1 MLTAY
6 NEKLNELREKMTRN
20 GKAESMLSQL
30 RKQEAELCARVGEL
44 AAQLQ
49 LEQADVDRLTGG
61 FRSIFYAVIGKKKEM
76 LEKEQA
82 EALAASMKL
91 DTAKQELKAVQ
102 EEIFKLDWEIGSVK
116 RYEREYQEVLMQK
129 AQAMK
134 QMSAYAEKI
143 AELEEKKAFLQIQIR
158 ETNEAMAAGRSIL
171 GQLENIE
178 RSLDDAQACAQWDL
192 FTRKSIITHIAKWT
206 YLDDAQMHAQ
216 KLDALVR
223 RFKAELSDLSIQTDF
238 GLPGSDGLR
247 FADWFFDGL
256 LVDWTVLS
264 RIQEAQGNLSPSR
277 YQVQNLLS
285 ELRKYET
292 GLKRKIDE
300 LDFNIRTLA
309 EEA

>member
-6 NEKLNELREKMTRN
+6 NEKLSELREKMARN
-20 GKAESMLSQL
+20 GKAESMLYEL
-30 RKQEAELCARVGEL
+30 RKQEAALAARVGEL
-44 AAQLQ
+44 ATQLQ
-49 LEQADVDRLTGG
+49 LEQADVDRISGG

-82 EALAASMKL
+82 EALAVSMKL
-91 DTAKQELKAVQ
+91 DTAKKELETVQQEVFRLN
-102 EEIFKLDWEIGSVK
+102 WEVGSVR
-116 RYEREYQEVLMQK
+116 RYEREYQEVLMEK
-129 AQAMK
+129 VEAMK
-134 QMSAYAEKI
+134 KMSAYAEKI
-143 AELEEKKAFLQIQIR
+143 AELEEKKGFLQIQIR

-178 RSLDDAQACAQWDL
+178 RSLDDAQTCAQWDL
-192 FTRKSIITHIAKWT
+192 FTRKSIITHIAKWS

-216 KLDALVR
+216 KLEALVR

-238 GLPGSDGLR
+238 ALPGSDGLR

-256 LVDWTVLS
+256 IVDWTVLS
-264 RIQEAQGNLSPSR
+264 RIQEAQGSLSPSR
-277 YQVQNLLS
+277 YQVQNLLG
-285 ELRKYET
+285 ELRKYEA

-300 LDFNIRTLA
+300 LDLNIRTLA

>member
-6 NEKLNELREKMTRN
+6 NEKLSELREKMARN
-20 GKAESMLSQL
+20 GKAESMLYEL
-30 RKQEAELCARVGEL
+30 RKQEAALAARVGEL
-44 AAQLQ
+44 ATQLQ
-49 LEQADVDRLTGG
+49 LEQADVDRISGG

-82 EALAASMKL
+82 EALAVSMKL
-91 DTAKQELKAVQ
+91 DTAKKELETVQQEVFRLN
-102 EEIFKLDWEIGSVK
+102 WEVGSVR
-116 RYEREYQEVLMQK
+116 RYEREYQEVLMEK
-129 AQAMK
+129 VETMK
-134 QMSAYAEKI
+134 KMSAYAEKI
-143 AELEEKKAFLQIQIR
+143 AELEEKKGFLQIQIR

-178 RSLDDAQACAQWDL
+178 RSLDDAQTCAQWDL
-192 FTRKSIITHIAKWT
+192 FTRKSIITHIAKWS

-216 KLDALVR
+216 KLEALVR

-238 GLPGSDGLR
+238 ALPGSDGLR

-256 LVDWTVLS
+256 IVDWTVLS
-264 RIQEAQGNLSPSR
+264 RIQEAQGSLSPSR
-277 YQVQNLLS
+277 YQVQNLLG
-285 ELRKYET
+285 ELRKYEA

-300 LDFNIRTLA
+300 LDLNIRTLA

>member
-6 NEKLNELREKMTRN
+6 NEKLNELREKMARN
-20 GKAESMLSQL
+20 GKAESMLCQL
-30 RKQEAELCARVGEL
+30 RKQEAVLCARVGEL
-44 AAQLQ
+44 ATQLQ

-82 EALAASMKL
+82 EVLAASMKL

-102 EEIFKLDWEIGSVK
+102 EEVFKLECEVGSVK

-129 AQAMK
+129 VEAMK

-238 GLPGSDGLR
+238 SLPGSDGLR
-247 FADWFFDGL
+247 FVDWFFDGL
-256 LVDWTVLS
+256 IVDWTVLS

-277 YQVQNLLS
+277 YQVQNLLG
-285 ELRKYET
+285 ELRKYEA

>member
-6 NEKLNELREKMTRN
+6 NEKLNELREKMARN
-20 GKAESMLSQL
+20 GKAESMLCQL
-30 RKQEAELCARVGEL
+30 RKQEAVLCARVGEL
-44 AAQLQ
+44 ATQLQ

-82 EALAASMKL
+82 EVLAASMKL

-102 EEIFKLDWEIGSVK
+102 EEVFKLECEVGSVK

-129 AQAMK
+129 VEAMK

-216 KLDALVR
+216 KLEALVR

-256 LVDWTVLS
+256 IVDWTVLS

-277 YQVQNLLS
+277 YQVQNLLG
-285 ELRKYET
+285 ELRKYEA

>member
-1 MLTAY
+1 MLTPY
-6 NEKLNELREKMTRN
+6 NEKLNELREKMARN
-20 GKAESMLSQL
+20 GKAESMLCQL
-30 RKQEAELCARVGEL
+30 RKQEAVLCARVGEL
-44 AAQLQ
+44 ATQLQ

-82 EALAASMKL
+82 EVLAASMKL

-102 EEIFKLDWEIGSVK
+102 EEVFKLECEVGSVK

-129 AQAMK
+129 VEAMK

-216 KLDALVR
+216 KLEALVR

-256 LVDWTVLS
+256 IVDWTVLS

-277 YQVQNLLS
+277 YQVQNLLG
-285 ELRKYET
+285 ELRKYEA

>member
-1 MLTAY
+1 MLTPY
-6 NEKLNELREKMTRN
+6 NEKLNELREKMARN
-20 GKAESMLSQL
+20 GKAESMLCQL
-30 RKQEAELCARVGEL
+30 RKQEAVLCARVGEL
-44 AAQLQ
+44 ATQLQ

-82 EALAASMKL
+82 EVLAASMKL

-102 EEIFKLDWEIGSVK
+102 EEVFKLECEVGSVK

-129 AQAMK
+129 VEAMK

-216 KLDALVR
+216 KLEALVR

-238 GLPGSDGLR
+238 SLPGSDGLR

-256 LVDWTVLS
+256 IVDWTVLS

-277 YQVQNLLS
+277 YQVQNLLG
-285 ELRKYET
+285 ELRKYEA

>member
-6 NEKLNELREKMTRN
+6 NEKLSELREKVARN
-20 GKAESMLSQL
+20 GKAESMLYEL
-30 RKQEAELCARVGEL
+30 RKQEAALAARVGEL
-44 AAQLQ
+44 ATQLQ
-49 LEQADVDRLTGG
+49 LEQADVDRISGG

-82 EALAASMKL
+82 EALAVSMKL
-91 DTAKQELKAVQ
+91 DTAKKELENVQQEVFRLN
-102 EEIFKLDWEIGSVK
+102 WEVGSVR
-116 RYEREYQEVLMQK
+116 RYEREYQEVLMEK
-129 AQAMK
+129 VETMK
-134 QMSAYAEKI
+134 KMSAYAEKI
-143 AELEEKKAFLQIQIR
+143 AELEEKKGFLQIQIR

-178 RSLDDAQACAQWDL
+178 RSLDDAQTCAQWDL
-192 FTRKSIITHIAKWT
+192 FTRKSIITHIAKWS

-216 KLDALVR
+216 KLEALVR

-238 GLPGSDGLR
+238 ALPGSDGLR

-256 LVDWTVLS
+256 IVDWTVLS
-264 RIQEAQGNLSPSR
+264 RIQEAQGSLSPSR
-277 YQVQNLLS
+277 YQVQNLLG
-285 ELRKYET
+285 ELRKYEA

-300 LDFNIRTLA
+300 LDLNIRTLA